1 MKSGVF
7 QISVL
12 NGNLLY
18 NRELPFRR
26 FPAEGRAQKPA
37 LPPQENETKKIFRH
51 KNIRLEI
58 LCNENKKNDRIRVAE
73 KEENK

>member
-1 MKSGVF
+1 
-7 QISVL
+7 L

-37 LPPQENETKKIFRH
+37 LPPQENET
-51 KNIRLEI
+51 
-58 LCNENKKNDRIRVAE
+58 
-73 KEENK
+73 